1 MQPDPHHHAT
11 RSAAIMRYGAL
22 LYSLFFLL
30 DPIQR
35 HSTWHWWLLAAA
47 YPLFLLFYIGTFTT
61 RGRMRFVFFI
71 LLYALG
77 FAYTP
82 FNQSA
87 CGIFVYPI
95 SMLAFMLRDTRK
107 FFYILTAQV
116 TAIAFEGYI
125 LHLPWFSTGLGI
137 GLSLIVG
144 LSNLYYAQQQ
154 QSDAK
159 LRMAHDEIEQLAKV
173 AERERIA
180 RDLHDLLG
188 HTLTLVVLKTELAQ
202 RLVTTDPVA
211 ATNELAEIQT
221 TARKALAEVRDAV
234 LGYRS
239 TGLPE
244 EIDRARHTLATSG
257 ITLIAE
263 PAPANIPATEETVL
277 ALAVREAVTNIM
289 RHSEATTCTMRFTT
303 ANNQFN
309 LTVEDNG
316 KGGASED
323 GFGLRGMRER
333 IEALGGH
340 FTIDST
346 AGTRLIIALP
356 NPPAAAQPA

>member
-1 MQPDPHHHAT
+1 
-11 RSAAIMRYGAL
+11 MRYGAL

-35 HSTWHWWLLAAA
+35 QSTSRWWLLAAV
-47 YPLFLLFYIGTFTT
+47 YPFFLLFYIGTFKTH
-61 RGRMRFVFFI
+61 GKMRFACFL
-71 LLYALG
+71 LLYAVG

-82 FNQSA
+82 FNQTA

-95 SMLAFMLRDTRK
+95 SMLAFILRDTRR

-154 QSDAK
+154 QSDVK
-159 LRMAHDEIEQLAKV
+159 LRMAHDEIEQIAKV

-202 RLVTTDPVA
+202 RLVTTDPTA
-211 ATNELAEIQT
+211 ATRELAEIQA
-221 TARKALAEVRDAV
+221 TARKALAEVREAV
-234 LGYRS
+234 LGYRAHG
-239 TGLPE
+239 GLSA
-244 EIDRARHTLATSG
+244 EIDRARHTLTTAG
-257 ITLIAE
+257 ITLTAE

-289 RHSEATTCTMRFTT
+289 RHSEASTCTMRFTT
-303 ANNQFN
+303 ANNQLN

-316 KGGASED
+316 KGGAREE

-333 IEALGGH
+333 IEALGGR

-346 AGTRLIIALP
+346 AGTRLTIALP
-356 NPPAAAQPA
+356 NPPASLPA